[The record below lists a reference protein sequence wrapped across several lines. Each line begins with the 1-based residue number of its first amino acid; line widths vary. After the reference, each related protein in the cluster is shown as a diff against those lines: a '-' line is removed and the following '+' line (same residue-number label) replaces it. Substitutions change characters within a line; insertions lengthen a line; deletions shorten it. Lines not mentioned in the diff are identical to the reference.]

1 MNVNK
6 VTNAVTTIVKNKF
19 TGYHCRMTT
28 VRKPAVIT
36 IRQRLRDAK
45 ASDCQSITTIH
56 CDGVEMELRP
66 NNNGKLELFPR

>member
-6 VTNAVTTIVKNKF
+6 VTNAMTTIIENKF

-45 ASDCQSITTIH
+45 ASDCLSTTTIH
-56 CDGVEMELRP
+56 CDGIEMELRP
-66 NNNGKLELFPR
+66 NNSGKVELLAR